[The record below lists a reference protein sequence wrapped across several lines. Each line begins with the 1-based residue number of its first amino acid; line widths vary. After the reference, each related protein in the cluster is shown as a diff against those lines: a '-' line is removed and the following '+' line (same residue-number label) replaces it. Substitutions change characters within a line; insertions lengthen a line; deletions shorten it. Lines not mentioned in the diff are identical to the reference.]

1 MPKKNKRSRRKIS
14 DSGAVFGKEE
24 AFDNIAY
31 WKSRVDN
38 LDDLI
43 NQLYEDDE
51 IRFYHRSGKSSIE
64 SKFCICLKELSSSN
78 PRGKLTIRFRN
89 LGGGLNEDYYRIKKC
104 ILN

>member
-1 MPKKNKRSRRKIS
+1 MQSKRKQRKNI
-14 DSGAVFGKEE
+14 DTGAVFGKEAE
-24 AFDNIAY
+24 KFDNIAY

-43 NQLYEDDE
+43 DQLYDDE
-51 IRFYHRSGKSSIE
+51 DIIKSRYRSNKPSLE

-89 LGGGLNEDYYRIKKC
+89 LNGTLNKDFYRIKKC